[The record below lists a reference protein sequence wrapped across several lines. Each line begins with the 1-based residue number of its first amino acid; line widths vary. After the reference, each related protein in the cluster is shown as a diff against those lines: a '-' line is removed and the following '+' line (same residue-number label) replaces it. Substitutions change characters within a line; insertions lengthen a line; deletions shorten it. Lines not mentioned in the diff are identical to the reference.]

1 MCGGPTFDG
10 YEIGKTTI
18 EHAHFVAPQFG
29 LHHDPRWL
37 VADYLGEPVA
47 IGFRTTDGVEG
58 LNEVWRFEM
67 GEGGV
72 AKLRL
77 YCFSPDVLVAVAKDL
92 GVPALRRPYRS
103 WPYGPSG
110 PPMRPDVD

>member
-1 MCGGPTFDG
+1 
-10 YEIGKTTI
+10 
-18 EHAHFVAPQFG
+18 VAVVQ
-29 LHHDPRWL
+29 
-37 VADYLGEPVA
+37 GEPVA
-47 IGFRTTDGVEG
+47 IGFRTQDGVEG

-72 AKLRL
+72 SRLRL
-77 YCFSPDVLVAVAKDL
+77 YCFSPDVLVAVAKEL

-110 PPMRPDVD
+110 PPLRPEVD